1 MSRYPPCAECGA
13 PVKFRD
19 RDRCHACHRKAA
31 RAALKRPCPGC
42 GRVRHLRPAG
52 ICAICDRPAGPARP
66 AKIITC
72 RECGQQGRNAGHGV
86 CNRCKLAD
94 PDWPFRYGASLAA
107 RLPVIP
113 PWWQALTEFAAARHH
128 PGGAV
133 TILRHAGRVICA
145 DASAGP
151 RQILAAATR
160 ADGTY
165 DAAGRALAAF
175 FTSQGLIMPGD
186 QASRRAAAR
195 RQRYLD
201 AVPAGLAGAVAAFND
216 SQLAEQDRA
225 RRAGRRQLSDITLEA
240 RLRILRDLAGHLAAA
255 GRITSWAE
263 VTTADLEGFLAVRPR
278 SRHQDTYVL
287 RRYFAWARQRKL
299 ILIDPAR
306 PLRPGAQP
314 AFTGTVLDTG
324 TQRALLRRWT
334 SPATHPHERLAGLL
348 ALLHAASS
356 AQIRGL
362 TVTGIDDPA
371 PHPGPGRRPFPTPA
385 DPATWAA
392 VASLPGPPRPARHRE
407 PARDRHRRHQD
418 RRRSRRRLLP
428 QQPARPR
435 GHHAIGMPA
444 DQDRPARQRPGP
456 QAHRRRARHAR
467 QRPSP
472 LPRRQRRPRPAPP
485 HQARLTNPGTA
496 GGTLHTFPRTCAG
509 WTATGS
515 GRRTAGSAGPS

>member
-1 MSRYPPCAECGA
+1 MSRYPPCAGCGA

-19 RDRCHACHRKAA
+19 RDRCHACYRKAA
-31 RAALKRPCPGC
+31 RAALKRSCPRC

-52 ICAICDRPAGPARP
+52 ICAICDRPARPARP
-66 AKIITC
+66 VKIITC
-72 RECGQQGRNAGHGV
+72 GTCGEQGRDAGHGV

-113 PWWQALTEFAAARHH
+113 PWWQPLIEFSAARHH

-145 DASAGP
+145 DSSAGP
-151 RQILAAATR
+151 RQILASATR
-160 ADGTY
+160 ADGTLE
-165 DAAGRALAAF
+165 AAGRALAGF

-201 AVPAGLAGAVAAFND
+201 AVPAGLASAVAAFNH

-225 RRAGRRQLSDITLEA
+225 RRAGRRQLSDITLET
-240 RLRILRDLAGHLAAA
+240 RLRILRDLASQLAAA

-263 VTTADLEGFLAVRPR
+263 VATADLEGFLAARPR

-314 AFTGTVLDTG
+314 AFTGTALDTA

-362 TVTGIDDPA
+362 TVTGINDA
-371 PHPGPGRRPFPTPA
+371 QRTLTLARRPFPTPA

-392 VASLPGPPRPARHRE
+392 VQACLDHRDRLATVNPHVIVTHATRTSDAPADGSYLSGRLAPAGTTPSACRQTRIAQLVNDLD
-407 PARDRHRRHQD
+407 PKLTAAALGMRDSGLVRYLADNVARDR
-418 RRRSRRRLLP
+418 L
-428 QQPARPR
+428 
-435 GHHAIGMPA
+435 
-444 DQDRPARQRPGP
+444 QRTKTP
-456 QAHRRRARHAR
+456 
-467 QRPSP
+467 
-472 LPRRQRRPRPAPP
+472 
-485 HQARLTNPGTA
+485 LTNPGT
-496 GGTLHTFPRTCAG
+496 
-509 WTATGS
+509 
-515 GRRTAGSAGPS
+515 

>member
-1 MSRYPPCAECGA
+1 
-13 PVKFRD
+13 
-19 RDRCHACHRKAA
+19 
-31 RAALKRPCPGC
+31 
-42 GRVRHLRPAG
+42 VRHLRPAG
-52 ICAICDRPAGPARP
+52 ICAVCDLPTRPARP

-72 RECGQQGRNAGHGV
+72 RECGQQGRDAGHGV

-151 RQILAAATR
+151 RHILAAATR

-165 DAAGRALAAF
+165 DAAGRPLAAF
-175 FTSQGLIMPGD
+175 FTSQGLTLPGD
-186 QASRRAAAR
+186 EASRRAAAR

-201 AVPAGLAGAVAAFND
+201 AVPAGFAGAVAAFND

-263 VTTADLEGFLAVRPR
+263 VSTADLEGFLAVRPR

-287 RRYFAWARQRKL
+287 RRYFAWTRQRKL

-306 PLRPGAQP
+306 LLRPGAQP

-362 TVTGIDDPA
+362 TVWST
-371 PHPGPGRRPFPTPA
+371 PGLVETRFSPDALVWVAVVFHGT
-385 DPATWAA
+385 AA
-392 VASLPGPPRPARHRE
+392 WRNHGLIIFRFCFIEHLSGCAVQLPRLVAGC
-407 PARDRHRRHQD
+407 
-418 RRRSRRRLLP
+418 
-428 QQPARPR
+428 
-435 GHHAIGMPA
+435 
-444 DQDRPARQRPGP
+444 ARQAAPGGLGI
-456 QAHRRRARHAR
+456 
-467 QRPSP
+467 SSSGT
-472 LPRRQRRPRPAPP
+472 P
-485 HQARLTNPGTA
+485 H
-496 GGTLHTFPRTCAG
+496 C
-509 WTATGS
+509 
-515 GRRTAGSAGPS
+515 TAGSPGWSGVTLQRHRLRRRRRP